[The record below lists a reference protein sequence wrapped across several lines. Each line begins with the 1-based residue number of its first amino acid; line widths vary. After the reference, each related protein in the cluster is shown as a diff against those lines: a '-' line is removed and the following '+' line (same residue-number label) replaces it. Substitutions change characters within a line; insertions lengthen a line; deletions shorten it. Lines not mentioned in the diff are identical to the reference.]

1 MTRYFLYILLL
12 AAIISCKK
20 KEQSNNPTPEPST
33 PQETLYGASLRT
45 YFMLTR
51 NGSAF
56 DTSFI
61 FEGKYEK
68 KIGSSYTWSPFSST
82 NYNGYTANAANNFN
96 GEILSS
102 PIFLQLA
109 NKSTWNVTSSEYGNF
124 QYTDSV
130 PVLLIS
136 TGFTKIPT
144 TYDASQGIPVKIA
157 GFQTGSN
164 IILWDK
170 SQLYFPWNV
179 KMYTGGTYP
188 STLDTIRD
196 TIRAPELSD
205 IPINTNFTLSI
216 NCSWGSSYI
225 FINGHQFYV
234 GKSTNYYYSI
244 KRIN

>member
-1 MTRYFLYILLL
+1 MTRYFLYILL
-12 AAIISCKK
+12 ATTIISCKK
-20 KEQSNNPTPEPST
+20 KEQSNNTTSEPST
-33 PQETLYGASLRT
+33 PQETLYGANLRT
-45 YFMLTR
+45 NFMLTR
-51 NGSAF
+51 NGSSF

-68 KIGSSYTWSPFSST
+68 IIGSSHTWLPFSTT

-102 PIFLQLA
+102 PNFLQLA

-130 PVLLIS
+130 PALLIS
-136 TGFTKIPT
+136 TGYTKIPT

-164 IILWDK
+164 IILLDK
-170 SQLYFPWNV
+170 SQLYFPWNI

-196 TIRAPELSD
+196 TIRALELSD
-205 IPINTNFTLSI
+205 VPINTNFTLSI
-216 NCSWGSSYI
+216 NCSWGSHP
-225 FINGHQFYV
+225 FINGNQSYV
-234 GKSTNYYYSI
+234 GKSTNYFYSI